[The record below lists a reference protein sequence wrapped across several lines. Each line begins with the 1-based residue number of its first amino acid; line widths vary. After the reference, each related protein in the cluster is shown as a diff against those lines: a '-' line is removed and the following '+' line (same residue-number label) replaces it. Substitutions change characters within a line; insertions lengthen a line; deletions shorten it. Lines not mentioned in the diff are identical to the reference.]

1 MRQAVPVDMDEI
13 EDDVN
18 LKPLTDGLA
27 VTPPKNSAVS
37 SLEMADSPYSQRGFS
52 DPWGRALIAGATFGP
67 TRSI

>member
-13 EDDVN
+13 EDD
-18 LKPLTDGLA
+18 PLTDGLA

-37 SLEMADSPYSQRGFS
+37 SLEMADGPYSQRGFS